1 MSIQLGS
8 TNFSSLYLGAT
19 KIGEAYLGSTKIY
32 SSAEIE
38 PDYNPLN
45 LPAYTARLKFRD
57 GVYPSVSKGSLT
69 RVSTSPNVWDYYY
82 GNSNWD
88 HALYGKSGLIEILG
102 ANLNGVTSAY
112 CLFYGCHDL
121 TKACAFDASTVKN
134 LHQFFDS
141 CDSLTVVEGIKT
153 SSMTDMGSMFNY
165 CTSLVTAPKMDTS
178 HVTNMINAFGECENL
193 ISVPKFN
200 TSNVTSMLDMFTN
213 CSSLVSVPS
222 FDTHNVTDMT
232 RMFSG
237 CTSLSSVPS
246 FDTSNV
252 TKTAG
257 MFTRC
262 RSLLT
267 APVTSLPN
275 ATDINGMYQSCSS
288 LTAVPQM
295 NIPYGI
301 MVLTLF
307 HGTTSVASGAL
318 SLYNSIKNN
327 YTGMSSINAHY
338 CFKDCGRNTVTGQAE
353 LAQIPS
359 AWGGD
364 LLAWQDDFYIDIMC
378 NSSKAIEVST
388 FMDDNYISFSSGYYY
403 TNYSRNTA
411 SLSSTELNTLNTQG
425 VLKKTCYG
433 YKLYYTRA
441 KQEDPYRLAFYGSK
455 NTSGVTSV
463 SCTVTL
469 YGKRVGE
476 STWSTVLTGSYTQ
489 GASKWWEYYTTL

>member
-1 MSIQLGS
+1 MSINLGN
-8 TNFSSLYLGAT
+8 TTISSLYLGST
-19 KIGEAYLGSTKIY
+19 KIGEAYLGATKIY

-45 LPAYTARLKFRD
+45 LPAYTARLKFSD
-57 GVYPSVSKGSLT
+57 GVSPSVSKGRLT

-88 HALYGKSGLIEILG
+88 TKLYGKSGLIEILG

-112 CLFYGCHDL
+112 GLFRGCHDL
-121 TKACAFDASTVKN
+121 TRAGAFDASTVTD
-134 LHQFFDS
+134 LHQLFNS

-165 CTSLVTAPKMDTS
+165 CTSLVTAPKLDTS
-178 HVTNMINAFGECENL
+178 NVTNMTGAFVECTNL
-193 ISVPKFN
+193 ISVPKYS
-200 TSNVTSMLDMFTN
+200 TSNVTSMKEMFQD

-252 TKTAG
+252 TSASS
-257 MFTRC
+257 MFVRC

-275 ATDINGMYQSCSS
+275 ATDINGMYQNCSS

-295 NIPYGI
+295 NIPSGI
-301 MVLTLF
+301 IVSTLF

-327 YTGMSSINAHY
+327 YTGMSSSNVHY
-338 CFKDCGRNTVTGQAE
+338 CFTDCGRNTVSGQAE
-353 LAQIPS
+353 LAQIP
-359 AWGGD
+359 AVWGGD
-364 LLAWQDDFYIDIMC
+364 LREWQDDFYIDIRC

-411 SLSSTELNTLNTQG
+411 SLSSSELDTLNTQA

-433 YKLYYTRA
+433 YKLYYTRSG
-441 KQEDPYRLAFYGSK
+441 KDPYRLAFYGSK

-469 YGKRVGE
+469 YGKRVGD
-476 STWSTVLTGSYTQ
+476 SAWSTVLTGSYTQ
-489 GASKWWEYYTTL
+489 ASSKWWEYYTTL